1 MGDLTLP
8 GRAPSGA
15 APAPAEPA
23 AAAALEKGDTQERP
37 KEEAGRTRV
46 DPPEEEEEEA
56 GAVAAVAPEHSSSS
70 FTINRN
76 IEQIVHVCV
85 PHKKPRL
92 LLRFILRIRETEKA
106 ERVRNPGPMIIFC
119 SKIKTLNFVVAF
131 LERHGV
137 TAQKMHGQ
145 LDQKLREKTL
155 AEFKAVS
162 GFVFLFIFVILL
174 TLFDYY
180 SLLVAS
186 LTGENIN
193 AVRH

>member
-1 MGDLTLP
+1 MGAASGPVAGDETATEAEADP
-8 GRAPSGA
+8 TAAAQGSDASGA
-15 APAPAEPA
+15 A
-23 AAAALEKGDTQERP
+23 L
-37 KEEAGRTRV
+37 
-46 DPPEEEEEEA
+46 
-56 GAVAAVAPEHSSSS
+56 EHSASS

-92 LLRFILRIRETEKA
+92 LLRFILRVREKEKT

-145 LDQKLREKTL
+145 LDQKLRERTL

-162 GFVFLFIFVILL
+162 ISLYRFLCN
-174 TLFDYY
+174 T
-180 SLLVAS
+180 
-186 LTGENIN
+186 
-193 AVRH
+193 